1 MKKLAQTVLPFK
13 VEATEEQLTANAGL
27 ALFGEFIR
35 GLGLSRWLATEM
47 PKLGSARGY
56 AANAFVTP
64 LVLMLTGGG
73 RSLEDLRTLK
83 NDTALN
89 QVLKQDVLPST
100 DAMGDWL
107 RRTGTRTGLDG
118 LGRINRRAVA
128 TRIRQI
134 GIQAHT
140 LDGDASQIVAEKEAA
155 HVTYK
160 GEQGDMPMIGHLAE
174 AGVVIHDEFREGN
187 IAPATQNL
195 EFIRACEARLP
206 KGHRIAHV
214 RLDSAG
220 YQADVFNDCED
231 TGKTFAI
238 GGRLDAPTLQDI
250 AQIPEASWK
259 RYADRAVTET
269 VHSMNDTRKSFRLIV
284 VKYPRQVEL
293 FDDAPK
299 YPEIA
304 SNRVE
309 SAADILIW
317 YRQRGEVSENGIKEL
332 KIGFGME
339 RMPCGQFSAN
349 AASSPLASSRT
360 ASTSAAIS
368 SSLIVA
374 APAASSAG
382 AMVSRRSRALRFLTL
397 VARNSTKSST
407 SATCCGETVRI
418 FDIKLCSTVA
428 FITILPGCGALST
441 PQPLVLSFPL
451 TRCVLGVRYGAS
463 C

>member
-1 MKKLAQTVLPFK
+1 VIKGRGTMRKLAQTVLPFK

-47 PKLGSARGY
+47 PKPGSARGY

-107 RRTGTRTGLDG
+107 RRTGTWTGLDG

-160 GEQGDMPMIGHLAE
+160 GEQGDMPMIGHLAK

-187 IAPATQNL
+187 IAPATQNRVRSAL
-195 EFIRACEARLP
+195 AQGTPHCPRSPRLRRLP
-206 KGHRIAHV
+206 
-214 RLDSAG
+214 
-220 YQADVFNDCED
+220 
-231 TGKTFAI
+231 
-238 GGRLDAPTLQDI
+238 GR
-250 AQIPEASWK
+250 
-259 RYADRAVTET
+259 
-269 VHSMNDTRKSFRLIV
+269 
-284 VKYPRQVEL
+284 
-293 FDDAPK
+293 
-299 YPEIA
+299 
-304 SNRVE
+304 RV
-309 SAADILIW
+309 
-317 YRQRGEVSENGIKEL
+317 Q
-332 KIGFGME
+332 
-339 RMPCGQFSAN
+339 
-349 AASSPLASSRT
+349 
-360 ASTSAAIS
+360 
-368 SSLIVA
+368 
-374 APAASSAG
+374 
-382 AMVSRRSRALRFLTL
+382 
-397 VARNSTKSST
+397 
-407 SATCCGETVRI
+407 
-418 FDIKLCSTVA
+418 
-428 FITILPGCGALST
+428 
-441 PQPLVLSFPL
+441 
-451 TRCVLGVRYGAS
+451 
-463 C
+463 